1 MAVRV
6 KPTVVAVAPT
16 TTPLFPALTV
26 GAMESVSVQVENLD
40 GSQTFNGTL
49 RSRLDPSNGM
59 SDSTMPDLLGIG
71 PSGSAVVTVSLPA
84 TAEFDVVGTMSGAGG
99 DVRVTVLSRMG
110 GQTLSMGR
118 TR

>member
-1 MAVRV
+1 
-6 KPTVVAVAPT
+6 
-16 TTPLFPALTV
+16 
-26 GAMESVSVQVENLD
+26 
-40 GSQTFNGTL
+40 
-49 RSRLDPSNGM
+49 
-59 SDSTMPDLLGIG
+59 
-71 PSGSAVVTVSLPA
+71 VSLPA

>member
-1 MAVRV
+1 MAVRL
-6 KPTVVAVAPT
+6 KPTVVAVGPT
-16 TTPLFPALTV
+16 TTPLFAALSV

-40 GSQTFNGTL
+40 VSQTFNGTV
-49 RSRLDPSNGM
+49 RSRLDSSNTM
-59 SDSTMPDLLGIG
+59 ADSTLPDLLGIG
-71 PSGSAVVTVSLPA
+71 PGGSAVVTLSLPA

-99 DVRVTVLSRMG
+99 NVRVTVLSRMG